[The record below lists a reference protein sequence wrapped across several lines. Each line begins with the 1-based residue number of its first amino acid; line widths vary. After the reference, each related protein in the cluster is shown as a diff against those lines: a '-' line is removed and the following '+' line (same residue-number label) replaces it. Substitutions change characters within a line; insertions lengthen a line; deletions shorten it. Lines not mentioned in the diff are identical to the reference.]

1 MRVSAKSRYALAA
14 TISMAQ
20 EYESGECI
28 TIIKLSEKLNIS
40 KIYLEQVFSLLKR
53 ADIVT
58 STKGPQGGYQL
69 MRAPSS
75 ITVFDILTAVET
87 SLFEKTGETVSERA
101 RNIENVMHRSV
112 FEQID
117 VLMQDFLTG
126 ISLADL
132 VSEAEKYGDDG
143 NYMFYI

>member
-1 MRVSAKSRYALAA
+1 MRISVKARYALAA

-28 TIIKLSEKLNIS
+28 TIIKLSERLNIS

-53 ADIVT
+53 ADIVV

-69 MRAPSS
+69 MRKPCD
-75 ITVFDILTAVET
+75 ITAFDILSAVET
-87 SLFEKTGETVSERA
+87 SLFEKTTETVSEKA
-101 RNIENVMHRSV
+101 LNIEKTMHLIV
-112 FEQID
+112 FERMDTTIK
-117 VLMQDFLTG
+117 DFLTS
-126 ISLADL
+126 ITLADL
-132 VSEAEKYGDDG
+132 VGEVEKYTSDE